1 MGVKQQEDLSEK
13 HYFYTRDYSSMFIYR
28 ATTPKNP
35 DFPHTAGAKPHQLN
49 TSSSKTLFKA
59 STPKHRSPDRHN

>member
-13 HYFYTRDYSSMFIYR
+13 HYFYTRDYTSMFIYR

-35 DFPHTAGAKPHQLN
+35 DFPHTAGAKPHQKPYSRPQPQN
-49 TSSSKTLFKA
+49 TDPQTA
-59 STPKHRSPDRHN
+59 I